1 MPSYPSISKIQP
13 EHLDR
18 DALIYVRQSSLIQVR
33 DNTASTMRQYDL
45 VQRALSLG
53 WERSR
58 IHVIDQDQ
66 GRSGSST
73 IGRDGFQSLVAEVG
87 LKHCGAVLSL
97 EVSRL
102 ARSCSDWYHLL
113 EICALTD
120 TLVIDEE
127 GIYDP
132 GHYNDRLLLGFKGTM
147 SEAELHWLK
156 QRLLGGK
163 LAKAE
168 QGELHFRL
176 PVGLVYDLTG
186 KVVLDPDE
194 EVQAAVRLVFDLF
207 KEYGSALAVVKHF
220 RTHQLRFPDR
230 LWQRTRKGELVWEPL
245 RCGRVL
251 SLLHNPFYAGAY
263 VYGRTKTRRTALPG
277 EELRIK
283 GRTRQVKPENWP
295 IVLLDA
301 HPGYI
306 SWEQFQRNQQVLEDN
321 RTWRP
326 EEHRGAVREG
336 SALLQGIVLCGV
348 CGRRM
353 NVRYLFDGN
362 TPSYECRQAHAQIA
376 EKTCQTM
383 RGDGIDQAVA
393 ASFLEAIQPA
403 HLAVSLTTLDQLQA
417 RAKQIDRQWQLR
429 LERAQYEAD
438 LARRRYVAIDPENRL
453 VARSLEREW
462 NEKLTEVE
470 RLEREYATLPKPTAL
485 LITPQERERIL
496 ALAHDIP
503 AVWHASTTSQAERK
517 QLLRYLVKDVTLTKR
532 ETDIEVRIRWQTE
545 ALTVVTA
552 SRPKLSADVRR
563 TAPQVVD
570 RVRELAPTHTATQIA
585 ELLNQEGL
593 RAGLGGS
600 FTARKVDSIRAAY
613 SIALACPEGPGF
625 CPSGQRGDGRYS
637 ALAAAELLN
646 VNVSTIADWCN
657 SGKLECVR
665 AGTHGP
671 RWITLTPEIIA
682 ELRKP
687 VQRHW
692 KRRRTSQSRQ
702 IMVQ

>member
-1 MPSYPSISKIQP
+1 MLSHPSLSKIQSD
-13 EHLDR
+13 HLDR
-18 DALIYVRQSSLIQVR
+18 DALIYVRQSSLMQVR

-53 WERSR
+53 WTRER

-66 GRSGSST
+66 AHSGSST

-87 LKHCGAVLSL
+87 LKHCGAIVSL

-113 EICALTD
+113 EICALTE

-132 GHYNDRLLLGFKGTM
+132 GCYNDRLLLGFKGTM
-147 SEAELHWLK
+147 SEAELHWLR

-163 LAKAE
+163 LTKAE
-168 QGELHFRL
+168 HGELRFRL
-176 PVGLVYDLTG
+176 PVGLVYDLTD

-194 EVQAAVRLVFDLF
+194 EVQAAVRLVFALF
-207 KEYGSALAVVKHF
+207 EQYGSALAVVKHF
-220 RTHQLRFPDR
+220 TIHHLRFPDR
-230 LWQRTRKGELVWEPL
+230 LWKRTQKGELVWEPL

-263 VYGRTKTRRTALPG
+263 VYGRTKTRRHALPG
-277 EELRIK
+277 EAPRIK
-283 GRTRQVKPENWP
+283 GRTRQVKLEDWP
-295 IVLLDA
+295 IVLRDA

-306 SWEQFQRNQQVLEDN
+306 TWEQFRRHQQMLDDN

-326 EEHRGAVREG
+326 EERRGAVREG
-336 SALLQGIVLCGV
+336 SALLQGIVLCGA

-353 NVRYLFDGN
+353 TVRYLSDG
-362 TPSYECRQAHAQIA
+362 TIPSYQCRQAHAQLA

-383 RGDGIDQAVA
+383 RGDGIDQVVA
-393 ASFLEAIQPA
+393 ACFLEAIQPA
-403 HLAVSLTTLDQLQA
+403 QLAVALSTLDQLEA

-438 LARRRYVAIDPENRL
+438 LAHRRYNAVDPDNRL
-453 VARSLEREW
+453 VARSLERDW
-462 NEKLTEVE
+462 NEKLTEAE
-470 RLEREYATLPKPTAL
+470 QLQREYAALPKPTAL

-496 ALAHDIP
+496 ALAQNVP
-503 AVWHASTTSQAERK
+503 EVWHAPTTSQAERK
-517 QLLRYLVKDVTLTKR
+517 QLVRYLIKDVTLTKR
-532 ETDIEVRIRWQTE
+532 EQVIEARIRWQTE
-545 ALTVVTA
+545 ALTDLTVP
-552 SRPKLSADVRR
+552 RPKRAADARR
-563 TAPQVVD
+563 TDPQVVA
-570 RVRELAPTHTATQIA
+570 RVRELAPIYTATQIA
-585 ELLNQEGL
+585 DRLNQEGW

-600 FTARKVDSIRAAY
+600 FTASKVDWIRIAY
-613 SIALACPEGPGF
+613 DIPLDCPEGPGF

-646 VNVSTIADWCN
+646 VNVSTITDWCN
-657 SGKLECVR
+657 AGRLECVR

-671 RWITLTPEIIA
+671 RWITLTPETIA

-692 KRRRTSQSRQ
+692 KRRGSRQ
-702 IMVQ
+702 HEQNMVQ